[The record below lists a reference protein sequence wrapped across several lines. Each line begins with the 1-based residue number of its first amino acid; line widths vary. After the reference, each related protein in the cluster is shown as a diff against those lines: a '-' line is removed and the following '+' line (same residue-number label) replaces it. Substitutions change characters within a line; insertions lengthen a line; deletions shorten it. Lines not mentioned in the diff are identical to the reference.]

1 MKSWTSMEVI
11 VLSLT
16 KKTHPWYVIFHK
28 FIRILSIK
36 QTQKLWCAH
45 SKLFVLHIIENMT
58 HEYLLL
64 NLCKLE
70 SCDTTAEHANY
81 SHRYDKMFPEAE
93 VFPLYET
100 YNLSDLAPLLRSEK
114 KKKRVSINES
124 RTDSFFSYQIQT
136 WQSWQPGKTP
146 QSTSSWKHCQVW
158 NKSKQI
164 KTNSHYSRSWMRGRE
179 FGSKKE
185 NEKHISTL
193 HLSCFFWGSKKPFT
207 KENMPDFFCCACY

>member
-1 MKSWTSMEVI
+1 MCTQQTVCPAHHRKYDSW
-11 VLSLT
+11 
-16 KKTHPWYVIFHK
+16 IF
-28 FIRILSIK
+28 ITESV
-36 QTQKLWCAH
+36 QTGVMWHNSRTC
-45 SKLFVLHIIENMT
+45 KLFTQIWQNV
-58 HEYLLL
+58 
-64 NLCKLE
+64 
-70 SCDTTAEHANY
+70 
-81 SHRYDKMFPEAE
+81 PEAE